1 MVNGPLESTINQSG
15 AGVTYNV
22 QRDGV
27 QVASGIDTNMYTDTG
42 LINNSVYTYTVSATY
57 PDGTESDPSE
67 SVEVTPQAQTVHQ
80 ESWDD
85 GTAEVEWNPD
95 GSGQLAAVRFSAHD
109 AGEQL
114 IRFHWYQIGDGGA
127 FYVKVWEDDNGMP
140 GDEILSVVQ
149 VAGNV
154 DGWNVRDLVSE
165 NLDVTCDFWIGMKR
179 FSSSMPIGIDTSSD
193 SGNSMNSDDGTAW
206 NAVGG
211 NVMFMVDIDA
221 GEDGGE
227 PCVLSNSDDMIP
239 SIFEVSNAYP
249 NPFNPSTTIDIN
261 IPEAG
266 LLNVGVYNLK
276 GQLMSTL
283 VNKNVYPGSYS
294 LAWDASDLTSG
305 LYIFSVTYG
314 DKTYNQ
320 ESDSG

>member
-1 MVNGPLESTINQSG
+1 M
-15 AGVTYNV
+15 
-22 QRDGV
+22 
-27 QVASGIDTNMYTDTG
+27 
-42 LINNSVYTYTVSATY
+42 
-57 PDGTESDPSE
+57 
-67 SVEVTPQAQTVHQ
+67 
-80 ESWDD
+80 
-85 GTAEVEWNPD
+85 
-95 GSGQLAAVRFSAHD
+95 
-109 AGEQL
+109 GEQL
-114 IRFHWYQIGDGGA
+114 IRFHWYQMGDGGA
-127 FYVKVWEDDNGMP
+127 FYIKVWEDDNGLP
-140 GDEILSVVQ
+140 GEEVLSLVQ

-249 NPFNPSTTIDIN
+249 NPFNPSTTIDI
-261 IPEAG
+261 
-266 LLNVGVYNLK
+266 L
-276 GQLMSTL
+276 
-283 VNKNVYPGSYS
+283 S
-294 LAWDASDLTSG
+294 L
-305 LYIFSVTYG
+305 IHI
-314 DKTYNQ
+314 
-320 ESDSG
+320 

>member
-1 MVNGPLESTINQSG
+1 M
-15 AGVTYNV
+15 
-22 QRDGV
+22 
-27 QVASGIDTNMYTDTG
+27 
-42 LINNSVYTYTVSATY
+42 
-57 PDGTESDPSE
+57 
-67 SVEVTPQAQTVHQ
+67 
-80 ESWDD
+80 
-85 GTAEVEWNPD
+85 
-95 GSGQLAAVRFSAHD
+95 
-109 AGEQL
+109 
-114 IRFHWYQIGDGGA
+114 
-127 FYVKVWEDDNGMP
+127 
-140 GDEILSVVQ
+140 Q

-179 FSSSMPIGIDTSSD
+179 FSSSMPIGIDTDSV
-193 SGNSMNSDDGTAW
+193 SGNSMSWADEDSGW
-206 NAVGG
+206 QAVNG

-221 GEDGGE
+221 GEEGGNE
-227 PCVLSNSDDMIP
+227 CESLDNSDDLIP

-266 LLNVGVYNLK
+266 MLNVGVYNLK

-283 VNKNVYPGSYS
+283 INKNVVPGSYS
-294 LAWDASDLTSG
+294 LAWDASNLTSG

-320 ESDSG
+320 KVTLVK